1 MSRYQSWAQRWMTWG
16 GLVCAVAV
24 GSAIAALNW
33 YSIARAN
40 VPGTIAAT
48 AELYAQRYAF
58 AALMLLLI
66 GLRLVDRNRRGD
78 QP

>member
-1 MSRYQSWAQRWMTWG
+1 MTWG

-33 YSIARAN
+33 YSIAISFARTNGSDTLA
-40 VPGTIAAT
+40 TT

-66 GLRLVDRNRRGD
+66 GLRLCDRPRRGD
-78 QP
+78 RSP